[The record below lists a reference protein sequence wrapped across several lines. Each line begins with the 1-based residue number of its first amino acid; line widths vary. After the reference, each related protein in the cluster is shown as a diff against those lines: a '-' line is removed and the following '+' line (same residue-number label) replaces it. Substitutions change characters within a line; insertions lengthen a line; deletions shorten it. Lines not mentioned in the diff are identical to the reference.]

1 MRQPGKIAAGVAV
14 AVATMTLSAVAYA
27 GPGQAN
33 AAGRATAPGQNKL
46 QCFDGTTDGGY
57 GGVCT
62 LNNNGAKGAATLNN
76 TDTNPAGDYAGVYIA
91 ETTLSGQPLSKVAQL
106 GYSYSGSSVPHP
118 GNLSLNVPIDTDGN
132 GSTNG
137 YAFIDAAYCAGTGG
151 RVDVINDASCGIYYQ
166 GVTYYGNW
174 AQFVMAY
181 PLAKVAT
188 DALPFVIAERTPSE
202 AGALWTV
209 SNVKLGKAGK

>member
-1 MRQPGKIAAGVAV
+1 MRTFALVAAGV
-14 AVATMTLSAVAYA
+14 TFGLMTISSAALA

-33 AAGRATAPGQNKL
+33 AAAGRSTAPGQNKL

-62 LNNNGAKGAATLNN
+62 LNNNGAKGSATLNN
-76 TDTNPAGDYAGVYIA
+76 TDSNPAGDYAGVYIG
-91 ETTLSGQPLSKVAQL
+91 ETTLAGQLLTKVTQL
-106 GYSYSGSSVPHP
+106 GYSYSSASVPHP
-118 GNLSLNVPIDTDGN
+118 GNLSLNLPIDTNGDGA
-132 GSTNG
+132 TDG
-137 YAFIDAAYCAGTGG
+137 YAFIDAAYCPGTAG
-151 RVDVINDASCGIYYQ
+151 RVDVVNDASCGIYYQ
-166 GVTYYGNW
+166 GTTYYGKW

-181 PLAKVAT
+181 PGAKVAT

-202 AGALWTV
+202 AGASWVV